1 MKVQAPE
8 LNKQTGLQERTK
20 NRITAFFL
28 HLTLIVGAVIMLT
41 PLLWML
47 ATALSPNTL
56 IPPTSLLPDFENIT
70 LENFKHAWL
79 FPKDFSTTD
88 APFNLGTFIGN
99 FFRNMV
105 GGEWKHM
112 QVTMGTFFL
121 NSLICTVVI
130 TVLGVLVDS
139 LAAYVL
145 AFKEFK
151 GKGLFVYLAL
161 ATMMIPVYVTLV
173 PEYLIVVNLKWTNTY
188 QAMIIPF
195 LASGMGISLFRSHF
209 LGLSRELEEC
219 AKIDGASNFRVY
231 STIIMPISKP
241 VIGTMT
247 ILKAM
252 WSWNQYIW
260 PLIVS
265 TNIEMKTIQIAL
277 NLFRGQNF
285 SQWGYLC
292 AGMTLAILP
301 MFIVFLACQKQFIG
315 GLTAG
320 AVKG

>member
-1 MKVQAPE
+1 MKVKSPE
-8 LNKQTGLQERTK
+8 VVKGTGLSEKVK
-20 NRITAFFL
+20 NRLLTAVL
-28 HLTLIVGAVIMLT
+28 YAVLTIGAAIMLV

-47 ATALSPNTL
+47 ATALAPNTAIPPTTL
-56 IPPTSLLPDFENIT
+56 IPKSITFEN
-70 LENFKHAWL
+70 FVHAWN
-79 FPKDFSTTD
+79 FPKAFSTPD
-88 APFNLGTFIGN
+88 NPL
-99 FFRNMV
+99 
-105 GGEWKHM
+105 
-112 QVTMGTFFL
+112 TMGSFFM
-121 NSLICTVVI
+121 NSIICTVSI
-130 TVLGVLVDS
+130 TILGILVDS
-139 LAAYVL
+139 LAAYVM
-145 AFKEFK
+145 AFKEFP

-161 ATMMIPVYVTLV
+161 ATMMIPAYVTLV
-173 PEYLIVVNLKWTNTY
+173 PEYLIIVGLEWTNTY
-188 QAMIIPF
+188 QALIVPF

-219 AKIDGASNFRVY
+219 AKIDGASNLRVY
-231 STIIMPISKP
+231 STVIMPISKP

-252 WSWNQYIW
+252 WSWNQYQW

-265 TNIEMKTIQIAL
+265 TDMEMKTIQIAL
-277 NLFRGQNF
+277 TLFQGQNF

-301 MFIVFLACQKQFIG
+301 MFIVFLLAQKQFVG